1 MRSYILSNN
10 KHDINGNVIPNK
22 FISPLGNE
30 VTLYFPS
37 PLHLDNNKS
46 YEISIRRA
54 SIVYCMPNI
63 SASLGNNKLT
73 YSFRD
78 ATNALVSKT
87 FTFDDGLYSLDV
99 INFKLSLFMAQIANG
114 HDR

>member
-1 MRSYILSNN
+1 MRSYILSNS
-10 KHDINGNVIPNK
+10 KYDINGNVIPNK

-46 YEISIRRA
+46 YEVSTRRA
-54 SIVYCMPNI
+54 SIVYYTPNI

-78 ATNALVSKT
+78 ATNALISK
-87 FTFDDGLYSLDV
+87 
-99 INFKLSLFMAQIANG
+99 NFYV
-114 HDR
+114 

>member
-10 KHDINGNVIPNK
+10 KYDINGNVIPNK

-46 YEISIRRA
+46 YEVSIRRA
-54 SIVYCMPNI
+54 SIVYTAHI
-63 SASLGNNKLT
+63 FLKL
-73 YSFRD
+73 F
-78 ATNALVSKT
+78 
-87 FTFDDGLYSLDV
+87 
-99 INFKLSLFMAQIANG
+99 ISLFLNITKTLQHLLMFVG
-114 HDR
+114 T